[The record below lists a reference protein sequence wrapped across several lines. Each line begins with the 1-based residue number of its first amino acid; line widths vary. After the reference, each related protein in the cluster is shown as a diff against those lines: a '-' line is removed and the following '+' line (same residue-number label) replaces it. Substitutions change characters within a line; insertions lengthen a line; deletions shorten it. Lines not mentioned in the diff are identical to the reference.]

1 MERTRKLI
9 MRCEHPAACD
19 LCLDDCKR
27 AEVTAHETEIK
38 TDLLA
43 ACKAL
48 FLRVAMHYTN
58 HQDVCKLGNECPDK
72 KGLILAEAAIAKAT
86 G

>member
-9 MRCEHPAACD
+9 MRCEHPTACE

-38 TDLLA
+38 TELLEALQNLLQKDLLNSDYQLA
-43 ACKAL
+43 G
-48 FLRVAMHYTN
+48 
-58 HQDVCKLGNECPDK
+58 HQ
-72 KGLILAEAAIAKAT
+72 AIAKAT
-86 G
+86 E